1 MPNYVY
7 NTLTVSG
14 TKDDI
19 TKFYND
25 NKKDD
30 HELSFDKAI
39 PEPDNIDW
47 YNWRIK
53 NWGCKWDASEVDFTM
68 IDKEPCKGIYTFTTP
83 WSPPMKW
90 LETVSTKY
98 PDLIFYI
105 RFEDEG
111 FNFFGM
117 EKYHNGVNTL
127 IDDYKYDD
135 VINYLMSNCECYP
148 EDLLAIAK
156 KYNYTKDNSGDYDEM
171 LEELEELSDKLD
183 SPYKFKSSILESIII
198 DLLN

>member
-14 TKDDI
+14 TQDAI
-19 TKFYND
+19 TQFYND

-30 HELSFDKAI
+30 SDLSFNNAL
-39 PEPDNIDW
+39 PESGQDDW
-47 YNWRIK
+47 YNWRIN

-68 IDKEPCKGIYTFTTP
+68 TDKGIYIFTTP

-90 LETVSTKY
+90 LEKVSTKY

-111 FNFFGM
+111 FMFFGM

-183 SPYKFKSSILESIII
+183 SPYKFRSSILESIII

>member
-14 TKDDI
+14 TNDAI

-30 HELSFDKAI
+30 RELSFNNAL
-39 PEPDNIDW
+39 PESGQTDW
-47 YNWRIK
+47 YNWRIN
-53 NWGCKWDASEVDFTM
+53 NWGCKWDANKVDFTM
-68 IDKEPCKGIYTFTTP
+68 TDKEPCKGLYTFTTP

-90 LETVSTKY
+90 LEKVSTKY

-111 FNFFGM
+111 FMFFGM
-117 EKYHNGVNTL
+117 EKFHNGVNVS
-127 IDDYKYDD
+127 I
-135 VINYLMSNCECYP
+135 
-148 EDLLAIAK
+148 AIQK
-156 KYNYTKDNSGDYDEM
+156 RSYR
-171 LEELEELSDKLD
+171 
-183 SPYKFKSSILESIII
+183 F
-198 DLLN
+198 